1 MTVRTASKK
10 HSSPP
15 DVTRMERLLLERDE
29 EPLADL
35 VAQEITE
42 MGIRGPFLDVGA
54 GTGVWVAM
62 VERAGETAC
71 GVDVLRSVLAQGR
84 KRYGLSTLVLGD
96 AARLPFQDGAFRWV
110 QLREVIEHVER
121 PRGASLLSELRRVL
135 VPEGTLRLTTPNRLK
150 YAAPSRQIGRA
161 WAGLSGR
168 SDDPAH
174 VHEYWPWELRRQVR
188 EAGFDI
194 DSFRYRAPNRYVPL
208 QCISA
213 GIDIRATR
221 AP

>member
-1 MTVRTASKK
+1 MTAETASKK
-10 HSSPP
+10 HISPP

-29 EPLADL
+29 EPLAAL
-35 VAQEITE
+35 VAREIAD
-42 MGIRGPFLDVGA
+42 MNIRGPFLDVGA

-71 GVDVLRSVLAQGR
+71 GVDVLRSVLSEGR
-84 KRYGLSTLVLGD
+84 KRYGLATLVLGD

-110 QLREVIEHVER
+110 QLREVIEHVDH
-121 PRGASLLSELRRVL
+121 PRGAALLSELRRVL
-135 VPEGTLRLTTPNRLK
+135 APGGTLRLTTPNRLK

-174 VHEYWPWELRRQVR
+174 VHEYWPWELRRALSK
-188 EAGFDI
+188 AGFRI
-194 DSFRYRAPNRYVPL
+194 DSLRYRAPNRYVPL
-208 QCISA
+208 RCLSA

>member
-1 MTVRTASKK
+1 MTAGTASKK
-10 HSSPP
+10 HISPP

-35 VAQEITE
+35 VAQEITD
-42 MGIRGPFLDVGA
+42 MSIRGPFLDVGA

-71 GVDVLRSVLAQGR
+71 GVDVLRSVLSEGR
-84 KRYGLSTLVLGD
+84 KRYGLATLVLGD
-96 AARLPFQDGAFRWV
+96 AARLPFHDGAFRWV
-110 QLREVIEHVER
+110 QLREVIEHVDH
-121 PRGASLLSELRRVL
+121 PRGAALLSELRRVL
-135 VPEGTLRLTTPNRLK
+135 APGGTLRLTTPNRLK

-161 WAGLSGR
+161 WAGLAGR

-174 VHEYWPWELRRQVR
+174 VHEYWPWELRRALSK
-188 EAGFDI
+188 AGFRI
-194 DSFRYRAPNRYVPL
+194 DSLRYRAPNRYVPL
-208 QCISA
+208 RCLSA

>member
-1 MTVRTASKK
+1 MTAHAARAKPATPLGVA
-10 HSSPP
+10 
-15 DVTRMERLLLERDE
+15 RMERLLLERDD

-71 GVDVLRSVLAQGR
+71 GVDVLRSVLSEGR
-84 KRYGLSTLVLGD
+84 KRYGLSTLALGD
-96 AARLPFQDGAFRWV
+96 ATRLPFQDGAFRWV
-110 QLREVIEHVER
+110 QLREVIEHVDH
-121 PRGASLLSELRRVL
+121 PRGSALLAELRRVL
-135 VPEGTLRLTTPNRLK
+135 APEGTLRLTTPNRLK
-150 YAAPSRQIGRA
+150 YAAPSRRIGRA

-174 VHEYWPWELRRQVR
+174 VHEYWPWELRRQLR

-194 DSFRYRAPNRYVPL
+194 DSFRYRAPNRYVRL
-208 QCISA
+208 RCLSA
-213 GIDIRATR
+213 GIDIRASR
-221 AP
+221 GP